1 MTHLGPGP
9 RCDAE
14 VDSSELMCA
23 GHWRQVPKPIR
34 RAFWIT
40 WNRLSCQGNL
50 AHASAIRA
58 AVAAVS
64 RDVVPASSL
73 KHPARGSA
81 VQSLPRAGLVSPQEP
96 GGSPR

>member
-1 MTHLGPGP
+1 MSHQCPGP

-14 VDSSELMCA
+14 ADSSELMCP

-34 RAFWIT
+34 RAVWIT
-40 WNRLSCQGNL
+40 WNRSQG
-50 AHASAIRA
+50 AGTPSHAAAIRLAIA
-58 AVAAVS
+58 AVN

-73 KHPARGSA
+73 KHPACGSA
-81 VQSLPRAGLVSPQEP
+81 VESLPQAGLVSPQEP

>member
-1 MTHLGPGP
+1 MSHLCPGPG
-9 RCDAE
+9 CDAE

-34 RAFWIT
+34 RAVWFA
-40 WNRLSCQGNL
+40 WNRSQGAGSP
-50 AHASAIRA
+50 AHTAAIRLAIA
-58 AVAAVS
+58 AVN
-64 RDVVPASSL
+64 RDGVPASSL